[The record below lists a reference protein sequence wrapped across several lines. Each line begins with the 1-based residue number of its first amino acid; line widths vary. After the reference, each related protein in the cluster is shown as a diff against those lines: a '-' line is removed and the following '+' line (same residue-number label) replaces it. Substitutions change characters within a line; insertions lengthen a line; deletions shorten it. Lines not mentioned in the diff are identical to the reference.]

1 MRRHAAGK
9 AGIALAISLLGRG
22 LGGADEPPP
31 KLATFG
37 SSVERVRLEVLV
49 TRDGRPVLGL
59 TGADFEL
66 REGGTAVEV
75 GSLPGELPIH
85 AFILLDASGSVAGL
99 KLDYLRAAAQ
109 ALLENLAPTDR
120 ATLLSFSYGFGAHG
134 GVGVEPAQ
142 AATRLSEIR
151 AGGTTA
157 LYDALYGTLQLPQAG
172 AVRNLLLVFTDGV
185 NQMSWLSADR
195 VLSVARE
202 ADVVVEVVSAG
213 ADAAPDSEAGLFL
226 RSLATATGGTVWH
239 SEEGAKLKEAF
250 LEVLAE
256 FRSRYILEFEPRS
269 ERPGFHKLE
278 LKVRGGG
285 VNVKARPGYLY
296 NP

>member
-1 MRRHAAGK
+1 
-9 AGIALAISLLGRG
+9 
-22 LGGADEPPP
+22 
-31 KLATFG
+31 
-37 SSVERVRLEVLV
+37 
-49 TRDGRPVLGL
+49 
-59 TGADFEL
+59 
-66 REGGTAVEV
+66 
-75 GSLPGELPIH
+75 
-85 AFILLDASGSVAGL
+85 
-99 KLDYLRAAAQ
+99 
-109 ALLENLAPTDR
+109 
-120 ATLLSFSYGFGAHG
+120 
-134 GVGVEPAQ
+134 
-142 AATRLSEIR
+142 
-151 AGGTTA
+151 
-157 LYDALYGTLQLPQAG
+157 
-172 AVRNLLLVFTDGV
+172 
-185 NQMSWLSADR
+185 MSWLSADR

-269 ERPGFHKLE
+269 ERPGFHRLE